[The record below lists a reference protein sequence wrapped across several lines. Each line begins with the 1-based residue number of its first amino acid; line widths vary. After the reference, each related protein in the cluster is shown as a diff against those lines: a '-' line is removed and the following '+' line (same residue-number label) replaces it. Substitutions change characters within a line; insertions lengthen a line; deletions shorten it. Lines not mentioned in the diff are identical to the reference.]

1 MEGFFAQD
9 DRSAAMRG
17 AMFVLVGSSMI
28 VGSTVIGSGLLILV
42 PASCEEGRQGDGQE
56 GE

>member
-1 MEGFFAQD
+1 MEGLFAQD

-17 AMFVLVGSSMI
+17 AMFVLVSYSVI
-28 VGSTVIGSGLLILV
+28 VGSIVTGPGLLILA
-42 PASCEEGRQGDGQE
+42 PASSEEGRQGDGQE

>member
-17 AMFVLVGSSMI
+17 AMFVLVGSSV
-28 VGSTVIGSGLLILV
+28 VGSGILILA
-42 PASCEEGRQGDGQE
+42 PASSEEGRQGDGQE